1 MLDGSGRRENG
12 KGKAAGFEVKKK
24 KNRRGR
30 RRGCLGERVVGLR
43 EVMRPL
49 PVGTTGTTRGVI

>member
-24 KNRRGR
+24 KIEGEEEGGVWEKGWS
-30 RRGCLGERVVGLR
+30 GCVKL
-43 EVMRPL
+43 
-49 PVGTTGTTRGVI
+49 